1 MKAVA
6 IFPAAGGARRIEIAK
21 PAVDVIDD
29 GHGVLVRVL
38 AVGVDGTDKEILA
51 GEYGS
56 PPPGDDYLITG
67 HESFGIVEAVG
78 SAAFGVQPGDFVVA
92 TVRRPG
98 TSVYDAVG
106 RADVTTD
113 DTYFERGINLR
124 HGYLTEHY
132 VERDEN
138 VVVVPAGLRSVGV
151 LLEPA
156 SVIEKG
162 IAQAYEIQ
170 RRFPVWRPRRAA
182 VLGAGTVGLL
192 ATMALRLR
200 GMEVHTFA
208 NTGRPYLNADLL
220 EAIGAHYHAVAER
233 PFVGSGTEL
242 GPYDIIF
249 EATGYAPIAF
259 EALAELGKNGVL
271 VLSSV
276 TGGKHTVSVDADRLN
291 LEFVLGNKVMVGTVN
306 ASREHFEF
314 GVSDFARAELTWPGW
329 LARLLTHPVKGLES
343 YEDLLHTLNN
353 GKGVIKVYCEVSA

>member
-1 MKAVA
+1 VKAVA
-6 IFPAAGGARRIEIAK
+6 VFTSAGGARLIEIAK
-21 PAVDVIDD
+21 PSVGAIED
-29 GHGVLVRVL
+29 GRGVLVRVL
-38 AVGVDGTDKEILA
+38 AVGIDGTDKEIIA

-78 SAAFGVQPGDFVVA
+78 DRAFGVKPGDYVVA

-98 TSVYDAVG
+98 TSVYDAFG
-106 RADVTTD
+106 RPDVTTD
-113 DTYFERGINLR
+113 DVYFERGINLR
-124 HGYLTEHY
+124 HGYLTEYY
-132 VERDEN
+132 VERDDN
-138 VVVVPAGLRSVGV
+138 VVVVPAGLRAVGV

-170 RRFPVWRPRRAA
+170 RRLPVWRPRRAA

-208 NTGRPYLNADLL
+208 NTARPYLNADLL
-220 EAIGAHYHAVAER
+220 EAIGANYYPVAER
-233 PFVGSGTEL
+233 PFVGSGGEL

-249 EATGYAPIAF
+249 EATGFAPIAF
-259 EALAELGKNGVL
+259 DALGELGKNGVL

-276 TGGKHTVSVDADRLN
+276 TGGKHTISIDADRLN

-306 ASREHFEF
+306 AAREHFEF
-314 GVSDFARAELTWPGW
+314 GVSDLARAELSWPGW

-343 YEDLLHTLNN
+343 FEELLAKLSE
-353 GKGVIKVYCEVSA
+353 KGVIKVYCEVSA